1 MKRFVPF
8 AFLLLLLAQLMCAD
22 ESRPKNYMIS
32 VKLKDGHDKVRIDF
46 TAPEKHR
53 IYTYRDL
60 KSGTV
65 TFYTS
70 SIGFVPADITVQQF
84 DTGLDMVETL
94 EMKEIIPD
102 GNAPLTPLPADFK
115 QILEKLPECPPYFPK
130 DELTDRSMRF
140 FITEIIREKILLNYQ
155 QEIPY
160 SVQVEVESYEETEHR
175 IHIRSVIYVARDSQK
190 AIIIGKGGSAIKK
203 LGMQARTDIEEFTG
217 KKIFL
222 ELFVKVDK
230 DWRDNEAE
238 LKRFGYEA

>member
-32 VKLKDGHDKVRIDF
+32 VKLKEGHDKVRIDF

-115 QILEKLPECPPYFPK
+115 QILENDPAQWRYPDWEIYSWESFPGIFIIDFQNFNIQSHMLKRLSYFVEKRGYTGKIHSFLRLSGKSDWNAHNYKAK
-130 DELTDRSMRF
+130 DLAAFFTEAERSNVLLTSA
-140 FITEIIREKILLNYQ
+140 
-155 QEIPY
+155 
-160 SVQVEVESYEETEHR
+160 ESYQE
-175 IHIRSVIYVARDSQK
+175 
-190 AIIIGKGGSAIKK
+190 
-203 LGMQARTDIEEFTG
+203 
-217 KKIFL
+217 
-222 ELFVKVDK
+222 
-230 DWRDNEAE
+230 
-238 LKRFGYEA
+238 

>member
-8 AFLLLLLAQLMCAD
+8 AFLLLLLAHLMCAD

-32 VKLKDGHDKVRIDF
+32 VRLKDGHDKVRIDF

-84 DTGLDMVETL
+84 DTGLDMIETL
-94 EMKEIIPD
+94 DMKEIVPD

-115 QILEKLPECPPYFPK
+115 QILENDPAQWRYPDWEVYRWESFPGI
-130 DELTDRSMRF
+130 
-140 FITEIIREKILLNYQ
+140 FILDFQNFNIQ
-155 QEIPY
+155 
-160 SVQVEVESYEETEHR
+160 SH
-175 IHIRSVIYVARDSQK
+175 
-190 AIIIGKGGSAIKK
+190 
-203 LGMQARTDIEEFTG
+203 M
-217 KKIFL
+217 
-222 ELFVKVDK
+222 
-230 DWRDNEAE
+230 
-238 LKRFGYEA
+238 LKR